1 MVCAL
6 REWTHAGVKNGSGED
21 ADPPNGSTHH
31 RPWEGHPPAWPKIE
45 SNCKH
50 AAMSPSRRLQKHAK
64 PFATGQSSPSRQ
76 GSTKPT
82 SKKFQNFTHACEV
95 RQLRHRPALRDCDLH
110 RDAFVATDEK
120 SRAPE
125 QRLTI
130 ASRYTLSEHRALEL
144 CWNLRSIDRAIEGTL
159 HASIRRAEGHLK
171 TGTDRLHKY
180 RRVV

>member
-21 ADPPNGSTHH
+21 ADPPSGSARH

-50 AAMSPSRRLQKHAK
+50 GAMSPSRRLQKHAK

-95 RQLRHRPALRDCDLH
+95 RQLRHRPALRDCDFH
-110 RDAFVATDEK
+110 RDALVATDEI
-120 SRAPE
+120 SRATE
-125 QRLTI
+125 HGS
-130 ASRYTLSEHRALEL
+130 ASAGRYWFSKHHALERR
-144 CWNLRSIDRAIEGTL
+144 WNWCSIDCAIEDTL
-159 HASIRRAEGHLK
+159 HTSIRRAEGHLK
-171 TGTDRLHKY
+171 TGADRL
-180 RRVV
+180 